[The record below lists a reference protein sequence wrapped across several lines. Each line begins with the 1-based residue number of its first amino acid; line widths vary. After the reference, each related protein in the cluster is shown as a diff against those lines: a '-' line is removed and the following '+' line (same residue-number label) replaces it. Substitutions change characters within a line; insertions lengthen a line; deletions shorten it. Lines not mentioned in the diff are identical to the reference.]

1 MSSLEEIKIV
11 CLGGGTG
18 LSTLLSGLKYVSLHA
33 PFPVHGHSLTLKN
46 LTGIVT
52 VSDDGGSSGRLRDQ
66 YQTPAPGDVRNC
78 LVALASDESLMT
90 QLFRY
95 RFSGT
100 GELHDHSLG
109 NLLLTA
115 LTDITGDFVQA
126 VKLSSQVLAVEG
138 QILPSASANLTLKA
152 ILEDGSEVIG
162 ETKITAAR
170 LPIKRVF
177 LEPRACC
184 PLPEAI
190 DAILNS
196 DILTIGPGSL
206 FTSLVPNLLVEGVV
220 EAINQSKAV
229 KIYIGNLMTQ
239 PSETTGYSFSDHL
252 RILQEHSGGV
262 LPVDHV
268 LLNVQPIPP
277 EMTLKYRGEGAQPVL
292 NDYDRIELMGVVVHE
307 SLLLGE
313 GVFAR
318 HHSVKL
324 AEAVLEIFEKEKENE
339 RASRSASP

>member
-1 MSSLEEIKIV
+1 MQSLEEIKIV

-18 LSTLLSGLKYVSLHA
+18 LSTLLSGLKYVSLHS
-33 PFPVHGHSLTLKN
+33 PFPVHGHSLTLEN

-95 RFSGT
+95 RFRGE

-115 LTDITGDFVQA
+115 LTDITGDFIQA

-138 QILPSASANLTLKA
+138 QILPSTSGNVTLKA
-152 ILEDGSEVIG
+152 ILKDGSELVG
-162 ETKITAAR
+162 ETKISAAPV
-170 LPIKRVF
+170 PIQRIL
-177 LEPRACC
+177 LEPRTCC

-190 DAILNS
+190 EAILNS

-220 EAINQSKAV
+220 EAIRESRAL

-239 PSETTGYSFSDHL
+239 PGETAGYSFSDHL
-252 RILQEHSGGV
+252 RVLEEHSGGS
-262 LPVDHV
+262 LPFDHV
-268 LLNVQPIPP
+268 LLNVQPVPP
-277 EMTLKYRGEGAQPVL
+277 EMILKYREEGALPVV
-292 NDYDRIELMGVVVHE
+292 NDYDRIRRMGVAIHE
-307 SLLLGE
+307 SSLLGE
-313 GVFAR
+313 GIFAR

-324 AEAVLEIFEKEKENE
+324 AEAVLEIFEKEKDNE
-339 RASRSASP
+339 RASPSPR